1 MRYFLSRACRS
12 VATRL
17 AAEKTLCAFDY
28 DGTLAPIAAHPEQ
41 ARMRATTRRL
51 LTKLTALY
59 PCAVISGRAKRDL
72 LERLAGTGVTRAIG
86 NHGADAGSPPREAPP
101 EVEKWATELAPILA
115 ALDGVWVENKGRS
128 LAVHYRQSVHK
139 SEARRSILAAVRKLR
154 QARVFGGK
162 QVVNIVPAG
171 APNKGTALMIE
182 RDRVGGNSVLYVGDD
197 DNDEDAF
204 ALAVDV
210 VAVRIGRKPTSRARY
225 YLRDQPE
232 IDRLLELLIGLRSG
246 AERVRAAADRR
257 ARLSRP

>member
-1 MRYFLSRACRS
+1 MRYFLSRACHS

-28 DGTLAPIAAHPEQ
+28 DGTLAPIVAHPEQ
-41 ARMRATTRRL
+41 ARMRAATRRL
-51 LTKLTALY
+51 LAKLAALY

-72 LERLAGTGVTRAIG
+72 LGRLAGTGVTRAIG
-86 NHGADAGSPPREAPP
+86 NHGADAGSPLREVMP
-101 EVEKWATELAPILA
+101 EVEEWAMELAPVLA
-115 ALDGVWVENKGRS
+115 PVAGVWVENKGRS
-128 LAVHYRQSVHK
+128 LAVHYRQAIRK
-139 SEARRSILAAVRKLR
+139 SEARRSIFAAVRKLR

-171 APNKGTALMIE
+171 APHKGTALMIE
-182 RDRVGGNSVLYVGDD
+182 RERVGCNCVLYVGDD

-210 VAVRIGRKPTSRARY
+210 VAVRIGRKPASRARY

-232 IDRLLELLIGLRSG
+232 IDRLLELLIGLRSSG
-246 AERVRAAADRR
+246 GTGD
-257 ARLSRP
+257 